1 MNLSLLLV
9 VEEKNVKISL
19 TSMADKTLY
28 CRTSD
33 AMKIYQVKKVE
44 K

>member
-9 VEEKNVKISL
+9 VDEKNVKISL
-19 TSMADKTLY
+19 TSMADETLY
-28 CRTSD
+28 CLTSD